1 MNAHSCLLAKFSL
14 VGATVAIIALATGCA
29 EISIYKDPD
38 LSPQSRT
45 GIPFFAPKP
54 YLLVSR
60 TGAKD
65 KPLDISV
72 IYLPDTARPLFAR
85 LSPGWWGSSDLSV
98 AFSNGMI
105 TSVGQKADTKLPEV
119 LTSLG
124 GLQTALA
131 NAAKT
136 RAETRKLDNE
146 AATDLTPQ
154 AEKLR
159 SVKKGLDAQLLIA
172 QKQNFL
178 TSIELDVLKAVSAS
192 LDPVANNLAD
202 PTKAQTTLNAS
213 VSTLTM
219 SAKNWDGQIKAPS
232 ATPRGTEADVR
243 RQLATLREQLQTVI
257 DDISP
262 KPDAPPAFTL
272 YEIDTTSGS
281 TVLKEVRF

>member
-1 MNAHSCLLAKFSL
+1 MNAYSCLLARFSL
-14 VGATVAIIALATGCA
+14 VCAIVAITSLATGCA
-29 EISIYKDPD
+29 EVSIYKDPD

-45 GIPFFAPKP
+45 GVPFFAPKP
-54 YLLVSR
+54 YLLVSK

-65 KPLDISV
+65 KPVEVTV
-72 IYLPDTARPLFAR
+72 IYIPDTAKPLYAR
-85 LSPGWWGSSDLSV
+85 LSPGLWGASDLSV
-98 AFSNGMI
+98 QFSNGVI

-136 RAETRKLDNE
+136 REEARKLANE
-146 AATDLTPQ
+146 SATDLTPQ

-159 SVKKGLDAQLLIA
+159 TVKKGMDAQLAIA

-178 TSIELDVLKAVSAS
+178 TSIEMDVLKSVSAA
-192 LDPVANNLAD
+192 LETVANNLAD

-213 VSTLTM
+213 VSMLTM
-219 SAKNWDGQIKAPS
+219 SAKNWDGQIKDPS
-232 ATPRGTEADVR
+232 PTPRGTEADVR
-243 RQLATLREQLQTVI
+243 RQLTTLRGQLQAVI

-262 KPDAPPAFTL
+262 KPEPAPVFNL